1 MNKEFENRLKHF
13 AALKSKYQATNYQD
27 LSPSSLLYLIL
38 RKVDLGIEL
47 IELEFDWLREHQLFE
62 TIETIGLQQFSLGE
76 AKRLETEFSRLKTK
90 YKVAKAWEYS
100 IDSFLYPL
108 LWKLESGNNLTDS
121 EIKLLED
128 NILTKT
134 LAIAQDI
141 RNFVL
146 LKEKYQASK
155 HQDSHPDSRLYKIL
169 NKLDAEGS
177 LNESEYEWLLNQEL
191 FETIEIFEQQE
202 SAKQAKLTELKAKYQ
217 ASKHPDK
224 SLTSKLYQILQK
236 LDADK
241 KLNYEEIYWLEQ
253 QGLQETVAI
262 AKELEV
268 RREFIALKVKYKAN
282 QYEDSSSASF
292 LYPLLKRLD
301 TENELSEDD
310 IDFLKKHQLTETIKI
325 ADEKHAN
332 SLKQKIERE
341 TLGTLSDLEIEWL
354 NDRGRK
360 DIIALAQQK
369 HFSILKSKYGLID
382 PYLSM
387 EPFYTIMVK
396 LEKKERLDPKLVLQ
410 LMEEG
415 LLSRG
420 GKIALTYYRLEAEFC
435 QHELNRTGH
444 KWHIPT
450 ASSYWRKANEPEQAL
465 KLTNIDL
472 NKINDTNLKSA
483 ILVTRGAAFRDM
495 DNLADAENCA
505 GKAMQYQPDSHQPYT
520 LMGAICYEKYN
531 YEEGDYWFE
540 QAIQRGAETE
550 DIDAEKKRVINSTKD
565 ENKRHEAAE
574 YLLKKDSKRYS
585 WAKSYLK
592 KSQDNHK

>member
-1 MNKEFENRLKHF
+1 MNTESENRLKHF
-13 AALKSKYQATNYQD
+13 AALKSKYKASNYQD
-27 LSPSSLLYLIL
+27 SSPSSLLYLIL

-47 IELEFDWLREHQLFE
+47 TELEFNWLREHQLFE

-100 IDSFLYPL
+100 IDSFLYPI
-108 LWKLESGNNLTDS
+108 LWKLESGNNLTNS

-146 LKEKYQASK
+146 LKDKYQASK
-155 HQDSHPDSRLYKIL
+155 HQDSHPDSQLYKIL
-169 NKLDAEGS
+169 NKLDTETS
-177 LNESEYEWLLNQEL
+177 LSESEYEWLLNQEL
-191 FETIEIFEQQE
+191 FETIEIFEQKE
-202 SAKQAKLTELKAKYQ
+202 SQKQAVFTELKVKYQ

-224 SLTSKLYQILQK
+224 SLGSKLYQVLQK
-236 LDADK
+236 LDIGK
-241 KLNYEEIYWLEQ
+241 KLNYEEIFWLEQ
-253 QGLQETVAI
+253 QELQETISI
-262 AKELEV
+262 AKELELQ
-268 RREFIALKVKYKAN
+268 REFIALKVKYKAN
-282 QYEDSSSASF
+282 QYEDSSSASY

-301 TENELSEDD
+301 TENQLIEDD
-310 IDFLKKHQLTETIKI
+310 IEFLKKNNLAETIKI
-325 ADEKHAN
+325 ADEKYAN
-332 SLKQKIERE
+332 SLKQKIEKE
-341 TLGTLSDLEIEWL
+341 TVGTLSDLEIEWL
-354 NDRGRK
+354 SNRGRE

-369 HFSILKSKYGLID
+369 HFSVLKSKYGLID
-382 PYLSM
+382 PHLSM
-387 EPFYTIMVK
+387 EPFYKIMVK
-396 LEKKERLDPKLVLQ
+396 LEKKERLDPELVFQ

-420 GKIALTYYRLEAEFC
+420 GKIALTYYRLEAEFY
-435 QHELNRTGH
+435 QQELNRTGH
-444 KWHIPT
+444 KWNIPT

-465 KLTNIDL
+465 KITNIDL
-472 NKINDTNLKSA
+472 NRINDKNLKSA
-483 ILVTRGAAFRDM
+483 ILVTRGAAFRDIIK
-495 DNLADAENCA
+495 LSDAETCA
-505 GKAMQYQPDSHQPYT
+505 RKAIEYQPDSHQPYT
-520 LMGAICYEKYN
+520 LMGAICYDKYN

-540 QAIQRGAETE
+540 QAIERGAETE

-565 ENKRHEAAE
+565 ENKRHKAAE

-592 KSQDNHK
+592 KS

>member
-1 MNKEFENRLKHF
+1 MNTESENRLKHF
-13 AALKSKYQATNYQD
+13 AALKSKYKASNYQD
-27 LSPSSLLYLIL
+27 SSPSSLLYLIL

-47 IELEFDWLREHQLFE
+47 TELEFNWLREHQLFE

-100 IDSFLYPL
+100 IDSFLYPI

-146 LKEKYQASK
+146 LKDKYQASK
-155 HQDSHPDSRLYKIL
+155 HQDSHPDSQLYKIL
-169 NKLDAEGS
+169 KKLDTETS
-177 LNESEYEWLLNQEL
+177 LSESEYEWLLNQEL
-191 FETIEIFEQQE
+191 FETIEIFEQKE
-202 SAKQAKLTELKAKYQ
+202 SQKQAVFTELKVKYQ

-224 SLTSKLYQILQK
+224 SLGSKLYQVLQK
-236 LDADK
+236 LDIGK
-241 KLNYEEIYWLEQ
+241 KLNYEEIFWLEQ
-253 QGLQETVAI
+253 QELQETISI
-262 AKELEV
+262 AKELELQ
-268 RREFIALKVKYKAN
+268 REFIALKVKYKAN
-282 QYEDSSSASF
+282 QYEDSSSASY

-301 TENELSEDD
+301 TENQLIEDD
-310 IDFLKKHQLTETIKI
+310 IEFLKKNNLAETIKI
-325 ADEKHAN
+325 ADEKYAN
-332 SLKQKIERE
+332 SLKQKIEKE
-341 TLGTLSDLEIEWL
+341 TVGTLSDLEIEWL
-354 NDRGRK
+354 SNRGRE

-369 HFSILKSKYGLID
+369 HFSVLKSKYGLID
-382 PYLSM
+382 PHLSM
-387 EPFYTIMVK
+387 EPFYKIMVK
-396 LEKKERLDPKLVLQ
+396 LEKKERLDPELVFQ

-420 GKIALTYYRLEAEFC
+420 GKIALTYYRLEAEFY
-435 QHELNRTGH
+435 QQELNRTGH
-444 KWHIPT
+444 KWNIPT

-465 KLTNIDL
+465 KITNIDL
-472 NKINDTNLKSA
+472 NRINDKNLKSA
-483 ILVTRGAAFRDM
+483 ILVTRGAAFRDIIK
-495 DNLADAENCA
+495 LSDAETCA
-505 GKAMQYQPDSHQPYT
+505 RKAIEYQPDSHQPYT
-520 LMGAICYEKYN
+520 LMGAICYDKYN

-540 QAIQRGAETE
+540 QAIERGAETE

-565 ENKRHEAAE
+565 ENKQHKAAE

-592 KSQDNHK
+592 KS